1 MVECGFAFFFGGGIS
16 EEPGWRGFLLPRPQ
30 SRFSPLSASLLTWL
44 PWALWH
50 APLDFAGYA
59 GPTLG
64 AYLQNRVFMLIPVSV
79 ILTFIY
85 NRSGGSILSAA
96 LFHSASNIAP
106 DFVPFASWAIWLI
119 VGAAVFALFS
129 DKMWRIRNAEPAAA
143 ASDPPGQP
151 ARP

>member
-1 MVECGFAFFFGGGIS
+1 
-16 EEPGWRGFLLPRPQ
+16 
-30 SRFSPLSASLLTWL
+30 
-44 PWALWH
+44 
-50 APLDFAGYA
+50 
-59 GPTLG
+59 
-64 AYLQNRVFMLIPVSV
+64 MLIPVSV